1 MGWLVM
7 SGVWSAAR
15 QSSLLQ
21 SSLLQ
26 DRPRS
31 HRSSLATPVNTAVAE
46 AVTRTGTVS
55 IHYSH

>member
-1 MGWLVM
+1 M

-55 IHYSH
+55 IHYLTLN